1 VKYQPEQDRNT
12 LAMHAEAPFDVSKT
26 LEFEITGELYD
37 RLAIWMFSNA
47 IRGNVTPSQ
56 PDNMNE
62 PLHYL
67 WLFEPSL
74 ATNPNTPDATNGI
87 DTFTFEYGDNIQA
100 YEVEYGFTI
109 GLEISGVPNE
119 PVQFTWNLGG
129 RQVTATTFTGALTEP
144 ARKAFFAFNSANYY
158 IDTAYADIGDTI
170 QAGMLKGFTYKFETQ
185 FTPRF
190 TANGALYFNALNEA
204 KKTVDLEL
212 TYVRDSS
219 LMVAEHAKFV
229 ANSLFFPR
237 IALISNLEM
246 DSGQSN
252 PEYIY
257 LDGAFRYTEFPE
269 YEDED
274 GTHVVT
280 VTAQGYQDPT
290 SGKMMSVSVGTLLAA
305 FPS

>member
-1 VKYQPEQDRNT
+1 MAYGLKAFQRFQVSNVEGTVGTAEAAVEILYGMIKAPTHDNVKYQPEQDRNT

-158 IDTAYADIGDTI
+158 IDTANADIGDTL

-185 FTPRF
+185 FTPPSS
-190 TANGALYFNALNEA
+190 
-204 KKTVDLEL
+204 
-212 TYVRDSS
+212 RD
-219 LMVAEHAKFV
+219 A
-229 ANSLFFPR
+229 
-237 IALISNLEM
+237 
-246 DSGQSN
+246 
-252 PEYIY
+252 
-257 LDGAFRYTEFPE
+257 
-269 YEDED
+269 
-274 GTHVVT
+274 
-280 VTAQGYQDPT
+280 
-290 SGKMMSVSVGTLLAA
+290 
-305 FPS
+305 